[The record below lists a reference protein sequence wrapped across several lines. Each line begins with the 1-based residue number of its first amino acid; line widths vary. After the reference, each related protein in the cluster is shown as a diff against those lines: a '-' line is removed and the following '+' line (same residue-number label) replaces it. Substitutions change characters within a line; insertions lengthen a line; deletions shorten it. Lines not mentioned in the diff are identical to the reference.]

1 MIARSEILARLGK
14 GKPEHLDLGSHSRHY
29 TDLTAQFTRALEAVH
44 GEVVRASSRTDAVEK
59 LRDLLTDLQAEYVVS
74 HRLPLLDEV
83 DLQLTFS
90 DQNWI
95 FPDEAEDFR
104 EPCARADAGITGA
117 EYALAETGTV
127 VISSGEDKA
136 RATSLL
142 PPVHI
147 VLLPESHILPSIFE
161 WVRLRPDPMP
171 ANLVLVS
178 GPSKTA
184 DIEQTLI
191 VGVHGPKRFIVVVYE
206 ENQ

>member
-1 MIARSEILARLGK
+1 MTARREILVRLGK
-14 GKPEHLDLGSHSRHY
+14 GRPEPLGLQPGSRHY
-29 TDLTAQFTRALEAVH
+29 PDLAAQFTVALEAVH
-44 GEVVRASSRTDAVEK
+44 GEVIRAASQDDAVDK
-59 LRDLLTDLQAEYVVS
+59 LRDLLTDLRAEYVVS
-74 HRLPLLDEV
+74 HRMPLLEEV
-83 DLQLTFS
+83 DLDLTFP
-90 DQNWI
+90 DQTWT
-95 FPDEAEDFR
+95 FPDETEDYR
-104 EPCARADAGITGA
+104 DRCAREDVGITGA

-127 VISSGEDKA
+127 VISSGDDKA

-147 VLLPESHILPSIFE
+147 VLLAETRILPSIFE
-161 WVRLRPDPMP
+161 WVKLRPDPMP

-191 VGVHGPKRFIVVVYE
+191 VGVHGPKRFIVVTYE